1 MRHVPSARKELTGRE
16 MRKSEKRELKHWKE
30 HRYRKGGN
38 NNNNKKKAIIRS
50 RKEDKGKGKKGK
62 KLQIDVM
69 SQRGKNKQTQQQPT
83 KQTKIQKERKD
94 TSM

>member
-1 MRHVPSARKELTGRE
+1 M
-16 MRKSEKRELKHWKE
+16 KRENLNIGKNIGIE
-30 HRYRKGGN
+30 KGGIITT
-38 NNNNKKKAIIRS
+38 KKKAIIRS

-69 SQRGKNKQTQQQPT
+69 SQRGKNKQTNTTTNQPT